1 MTGVRVHILTAGA
14 TFHLKTRRAEPPSA
28 NGGET

>member
-14 TFHLKTRRAEPPSA
+14 TFHLKTRRAEPPSV
-28 NGGET
+28 GGGDS